1 MFFRQQF
8 QELCPMVLS
17 VGDAQI
23 LQKDELHV
31 KVPHPPGALSEFRK
45 QLEEL
50 LLVPVLWNQF
60 RDQGL
65 DAAAVGAKTGNVLQ
79 LRSSGHTSD
88 VPSHA
93 GKHQLC
99 LLSLRG
105 NMRAVFE

>member
-65 DAAAVGAKTGNVLQ
+65 DAAAVGAKTLNDLQ
-79 LRSSGHTSD
+79 LLSSRQTTD
-88 VPSHA
+88 VPA
-93 GKHQLC
+93 QPGKHRLC
-99 LLSLRG
+99 MLVLR
-105 NMRAVFE
+105 VESI